1 MRRKALIVTKNI
13 ASVVLQQSEYE
24 ITITIS
30 YMGKEE
36 SHQIGCSSREKI
48 PDHTIKYYKQVY
60 ERIKLSIFEDE
71 KFVEI
76 EIV

>member
-1 MRRKALIVTKNI
+1 MGRKALIVTKNI

-36 SHQIGCSSREKI
+36 SHLIRCSSREKI
-48 PDHTIKYYKQVY
+48 PDDRIKYYKLVY
-60 ERIKLSIFEDE
+60 EQIKLSIFEDN

-76 EIV
+76 EID

>member
-1 MRRKALIVTKNI
+1 MGRKALIVTKNI

-36 SHQIGCSSREKI
+36 SHQVGCSSREKYQ
-48 PDHTIKYYKQVY
+48 TI
-60 ERIKLSIFEDE
+60 RLNTTN
-71 KFVEI
+71 
-76 EIV
+76 

>member
-1 MRRKALIVTKNI
+1 MGRKALIVTRNI

-24 ITITIS
+24 MTITIS
-30 YMGKEE
+30 YMVKEE

-48 PDHTIKYYKQVY
+48 PDDKIKYYQLVY
-60 ERIKLSIFEDE
+60 ERIKLAIFNDD

-76 EIV
+76 EIE

>member
-1 MRRKALIVTKNI
+1 MGRKALIVTKNI
-13 ASVVLQQSEYE
+13 ASVTLQQSEYE

-48 PDHTIKYYKQVY
+48 PGDKIKYYTLVY
-60 ERIKLSIFEDE
+60 ERIKLAIFEDD

>member
-1 MRRKALIVTKNI
+1 MGRKALIVTKNI
-13 ASVVLQQSEYE
+13 ASVMLQQNEYE

-48 PDHTIKYYKQVY
+48 SDDKIKYYKLIY
-60 ERIKLSIFEDE
+60 ERIKLAIFEDE